1 MAGPWKGSVLTVYQ
15 GASVKEI
22 LIEACRRN
30 NTDLLTET
38 LAGRPDAEI
47 TKLLN
52 ETTTVMGNHLYHEA
66 ASRGNCES
74 PTPLKKL
81 VSFYR
86 RARRDL
92 TQLPTRRRDHRPP
105 PRPARL

>member
-1 MAGPWKGSVLTVYQ
+1 MGADEEHDVSQASTPFTTVHSNQHAQ

-30 NTDLLTET
+30 NTDLLTEC
-38 LAGRPDAEI
+38 LEDKSDPEI

-66 ASRGNCES
+66 ASRGNCASS
-74 PTPLKKL
+74 P
-81 VSFYR
+81 
-86 RARRDL
+86 
-92 TQLPTRRRDHRPP
+92 
-105 PRPARL
+105 

>member
-1 MAGPWKGSVLTVYQ
+1 MLRSCSQANTSQQ

-38 LAGRPDAEI
+38 LEPLSEAEI

-66 ASRGNCES
+66 ASRGNCW
-74 PTPLKKL
+74 
-81 VSFYR
+81 YN
-86 RARRDL
+86 
-92 TQLPTRRRDHRPP
+92 
-105 PRPARL
+105 PAQYAIVLR